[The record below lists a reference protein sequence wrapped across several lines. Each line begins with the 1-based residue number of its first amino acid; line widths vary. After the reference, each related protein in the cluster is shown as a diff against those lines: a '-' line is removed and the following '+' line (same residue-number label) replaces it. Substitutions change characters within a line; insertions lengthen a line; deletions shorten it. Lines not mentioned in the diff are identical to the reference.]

1 MSSLALGKA
10 AASSTA
16 ATGTRTNT
24 AAGAS
29 ATETAS
35 GVENYTGATGNLEML
50 SDVTL
55 QLGNMVVMSA
65 QQAQ

>member
-16 ATGTRTNT
+16 ATGTGTNT
-24 AAGAS
+24 AASAS
-29 ATETAS
+29 ATETVS
-35 GVENYTGATGNLEML
+35 GAENYTGATGNLEML